1 MHKSTESQPRITT
14 NPEYPHE
21 SISLLD
27 TNPRR
32 NPAAPMASITDA
44 VSDALTS
51 LSSHVWR
58 RRSVPRRMKKSSSAD
73 TSPNMLG
80 FSSVDLRAA
89 FFFSTLLP
97 NVRQHNSLGW
107 VVNPASKDLQQ
118 SERNITLDARLQ
130 LNLDIQVESQL
141 QADGL
146 RLGQARQDGA
156 GLDAA
161 GGGELLVV
169 AAAAAAPGVDAG
181 AHIGG
186 RVVELPTQVSHDII
200 RGAGGIAAGT
210 GAEWPGSGGRGRDCG
225 TDLGHHGLGRHGFE
239 VCGRRACWFDT
250 QSCGGLVQRV
260 RTGLVVAR
268 RWRRWLA
275 GRLSLAGCADKTE
288 RLDLE
293 AGAAAGIVR
302 RRVDG
307 VAFGLEREDTG
318 ERGAGGDSEGVGRR
332 SGEVGTGVGREF
344 AGRVGWI
351 AFPRPADG
359 KAGDTETERVEE

>member
-73 TSPNMLG
+73 TSPSMLG

-89 FFFSTLLP
+89 FFFSTLL
-97 NVRQHNSLGW
+97 
-107 VVNPASKDLQQ
+107 QQ
-118 SERNITLDARLQ
+118 SERNITLDPRLQ

-186 RVVELPTQVSHDII
+186 RVVEL
-200 RGAGGIAAGT
+200 
-210 GAEWPGSGGRGRDCG
+210 
-225 TDLGHHGLGRHGFE
+225 GHHGLGRHGFE
-239 VCGRRACWFDT
+239 VCGRRAGWFDT
-250 QSCGGLVQRV
+250 QGCGGLVQRV
-260 RTGLVVAR
+260 RAGLVVAR
-268 RWRRWLA
+268 RWRRRLA

-318 ERGAGGDSEGVGRR
+318 ERGAGGDSKGVGRR